1 VNKTV
6 AHTLVE
12 KLFKAPT
19 YCQVCH
25 GFILGIGKKSCV
37 CSVCF
42 FTCHKKCADAA
53 PHTCVDK
60 SDGDLVPEAEPELKK
75 LNIEGKNADLSAYYK
90 QGDPYDVYKKKD
102 KLGEGGGGVVYEVTH
117 KKEKT
122 SWALKELAKDS
133 YDLYLLEREILLMR
147 DLSHPGLIALK
158 EAFMGDKVIY
168 LVLELVRGGELFDRI
183 IANEYFREKDA
194 SFVSKQLLE
203 ALAYMHDRGC
213 AHRDIK
219 AENVLLVSA
228 DKQNYQVKLA
238 DFGLANALG
247 EATKF
252 QSCVGTTDYMAPEM
266 LESIRYG
273 FGVDVWSLGV
283 LTYIML
289 CGYPPFYGQT
299 ENDRVEKILSGKYD
313 FEDEVWDSV
322 TSSAKN
328 FIAHLLVQQPTARYS
343 AKQALTHPWI
353 TQAALEQTEDRAL
366 PSLAN
371 LAKHVQTQQGD
382 ASTAPAKAKP
392 TTTTTTNAAAAPAA
406 PAPAAAGAAAGAA
419 PAAAP
424 SAAEESK
431 KKKKKSKSGESKSKT
446 HTDDGDA
453 GEKKKKKKSKEGAGE
468 TK

>member
-1 VNKTV
+1 
-6 AHTLVE
+6 LICCSR
-12 KLFKAPT
+12 FS
-19 YCQVCH
+19 
-25 GFILGIGKKSCV
+25 FILSLIVEVQS
-37 CSVCF
+37 
-42 FTCHKKCADAA
+42 
-53 PHTCVDK
+53 
-60 SDGDLVPEAEPELKK
+60 
-75 LNIEGKNADLSAYYK
+75 YYK
-90 QGDPYDVYKKKD
+90 RGDPYDIYKKKD

-133 YDLYLLEREILLMR
+133 YDLYLLEREILIMK
-147 DLSHPGLIALK
+147 DLSHPGLIGLK

-183 IANEYFREKDA
+183 IANEFFREKDA

-203 ALAYMHDRGC
+203 ALSYMHDRGC

-228 DKQNYQVKLA
+228 DKHDYHVKLA

-273 FGVDVWSLGV
+273 FGVDIWSAGV

-313 FEDEVWDSV
+313 FEDAVWESV

-328 FIAHLLVQQPTARYS
+328 FIAHMLVQQPTARYS
-343 AKQALTHPWI
+343 AKQALAHPWI
-353 TQAALEQTEDRAL
+353 TQAALEKTEDRAL

-382 ASTAPAKAKP
+382 ASAAPAASNKAASAAP
-392 TTTTTTNAAAAPAA
+392 AASTSTAASAPAAAAPAA
-406 PAPAAAGAAAGAA
+406 APAAAASGD
-419 PAAAP
+419 
-424 SAAEESK
+424 EESRKK
-431 KKKKKSKSGESKSKT
+431 KKKKKSSDKEKT
-446 HTDDGDA
+446 HSESGTS
-453 GEKKKKKKSKEGAGE
+453 EKKKKKKSEKKDG
-468 TK
+468 

>member
-1 VNKTV
+1 
-6 AHTLVE
+6 
-12 KLFKAPT
+12 
-19 YCQVCH
+19 
-25 GFILGIGKKSCV
+25 
-37 CSVCF
+37 
-42 FTCHKKCADAA
+42 
-53 PHTCVDK
+53 
-60 SDGDLVPEAEPELKK
+60 
-75 LNIEGKNADLSAYYK
+75 
-90 QGDPYDVYKKKD
+90 
-102 KLGEGGGGVVYEVTH
+102 
-117 KKEKT
+117 
-122 SWALKELAKDS
+122 
-133 YDLYLLEREILLMR
+133 
-147 DLSHPGLIALK
+147 
-158 EAFMGDKVIY
+158 
-168 LVLELVRGGELFDRI
+168 
-183 IANEYFREKDA
+183 
-194 SFVSKQLLE
+194 
-203 ALAYMHDRGC
+203 
-213 AHRDIK
+213 
-219 AENVLLVSA
+219 
-228 DKQNYQVKLA
+228 
-238 DFGLANALG
+238 
-247 EATKF
+247 
-252 QSCVGTTDYMAPEM
+252 
-266 LESIRYG
+266 
-273 FGVDVWSLGV
+273 
-283 LTYIML
+283 ML